1 MTISIAVSSF
11 RPVVDHINLLVCV
24 TVTVIIE

>member
-24 TVTVIIE
+24 IVT